1 MFESHRRYHQKLCNA
16 DMCCTVFLCLFLR
29 ITRISPSS
37 KFYLCL
43 LAPHLPLPCTKR
55 AQNALLAL
63 SFFGFF
69 LVFLNYP
76 ASISPICSA
85 ATRSCIPSECTYRIV
100 VCTSLCPIIACVTL
114 MEVPLCASIV
124 AYIWQNT
131 CAAAPYKSICLPSG
145 MVFIASKLYHK
156 EEELAPP
163 SAPIPLLLLAL
174 FHSPFYLLNNLR
186 FAGLMLSAWAQS

>member
-1 MFESHRRYHQKLCNA
+1 MLYFSYPECHVFESHRRYHQKLCNA
-16 DMCCTVFLCLFLR
+16 DMCCTVSLCLFLR
-29 ITRISPSS
+29 ITRIPPSS
-37 KFYLCL
+37 KFYFCL

-55 AQNALLAL
+55 PFWPCRF
-63 SFFGFF
+63 SGFF

-124 AYIWQNT
+124 AY
-131 CAAAPYKSICLPSG
+131 
-145 MVFIASKLYHK
+145 V
-156 EEELAPP
+156 
-163 SAPIPLLLLAL
+163 
-174 FHSPFYLLNNLR
+174 
-186 FAGLMLSAWAQS
+186 